1 MDKNEVELANRGDII
16 ELYINI
22 SPEEEICLILNKIFV
37 DASLLKEKNQELLEE
52 IFELQASINLLK
64 EDLEKKIQ
72 GLKDSNKIANRL
84 KKERDELDKKL
95 RELQKKMKEL
105 QEKCDRLE
113 GELSE
118 NELDNLSELER
129 LRKRERKIA
138 LSKQ

>member
-1 MDKNEVELANRGDII
+1 MDKNEVELANRGDYI

-64 EDLEKKIQ
+64 EDLAKKIQ

-95 RELQKKMKEL
+95 IARKM
-105 QEKCDRLE
+105 R
-113 GELSE
+113 
-118 NELDNLSELER
+118 
-129 LRKRERKIA
+129 
-138 LSKQ
+138 

>member
-95 RELQKKMKEL
+95 RELQKNERITRKM
-105 QEKCDRLE
+105 R
-113 GELSE
+113 
-118 NELDNLSELER
+118 
-129 LRKRERKIA
+129 
-138 LSKQ
+138 

>member
-1 MDKNEVELANRGDII
+1 M
-16 ELYINI
+16 
-22 SPEEEICLILNKIFV
+22 NKIFV
-37 DASLLKEKNQELLEE
+37 DADLLKEKNQELLEE

-105 QEKCDRLE
+105 QEKC
-113 GELSE
+113 
-118 NELDNLSELER
+118 ER
-129 LRKRERKIA
+129 PL
-138 LSKQ
+138 